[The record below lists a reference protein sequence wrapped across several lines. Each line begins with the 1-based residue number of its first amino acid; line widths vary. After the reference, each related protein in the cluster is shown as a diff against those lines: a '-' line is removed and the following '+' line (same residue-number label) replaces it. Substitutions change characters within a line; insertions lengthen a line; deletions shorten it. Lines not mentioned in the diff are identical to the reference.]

1 MYVDHGW
8 RHANRLHL
16 CKCIPTRLEWR
27 LFERATVQVDMS
39 KTVGVGVGVGVL
51 VAAVGVVFV
60 LDAVLVPL
68 STMFEAT
75 MGSVLA
81 TTHDA
86 DAT

>member
-1 MYVDHGW
+1 
-8 RHANRLHL
+8 
-16 CKCIPTRLEWR
+16 
-27 LFERATVQVDMS
+27 MS
-39 KTVGVGVGVGVL
+39 KTVAVGVGVGVL
-51 VAAVGVVFV
+51 VAVAVAVGVVFV